1 MVSYEHSSTI
11 NQTTDVVF
19 NFLQDLN
26 NASELIPQTLVRN
39 WQSTQDTCSFEFMLL
54 MNSLQF
60 SMQVVERTPNTKIV
74 LNSLENSFAI
84 CSIIANLQSVGNQTV
99 VEFKFETPDETFSGD
114 CPYKL
119 AVQLLLQL
127 LSTNLKSKFK

>member
-1 MVSYEHSSTI
+1 MVSYQHSITI
-11 NQTTDVVF
+11 NQTSDVVF

-39 WQSTQDTCSFEFMLL
+39 WQSTQDTCSFEFMLIF
-54 MNSLQF
+54 NPLQF
-60 SMQVVERTPNTKIV
+60 SLQVAERTPNTKIV
-74 LNSLENSFAI
+74 LNSLENSFAV
-84 CSIIANLQSVGNQTV
+84 CSIIANLQADGNQTA
-99 VEFKFETPDETFSGD
+99 VEFKFETPDETFQGD

-119 AVQLLLQL
+119 AIQLLLQL